1 MVTASFDTGIK
12 CGHTRILQ
20 VPYFIQ
26 PDPTWCQS
34 TVLKMMAT
42 YIEREV
48 LMASC
53 GGAAEEIK
61 DIWTD
66 INTGTARPQRVRN
79 SLANMKWWL
88 QRHYPTLRFSYTE
101 TSHEDAA
108 LKLIIQFIDGGF
120 PVLTSVSHTSTQGHI
135 ILVIGYEN
143 YLPMMSSE
151 GFHLVIHDPYGRFDP
166 TLKHRMFG
174 KHRFDG
180 AQSLMSGGEA
190 GPGAFDRIPVTS
202 ASRRRAGDASH
213 GTYRFISC
221 AR

>member
-1 MVTASFDTGIK
+1 MRFGFTKV
-12 CGHTRILQ
+12 LP

-42 YIEREV
+42 YIENKV

-53 GGAAEEIK
+53 GGADREIK

-66 INTGTARPQRVRN
+66 INTGTARPERIRN
-79 SLANMKWWL
+79 SLGNMKWWL
-88 QRHYPTLRFSYTE
+88 QRHYPMLKFSYTE
-101 TSHEDAA
+101 INRENVA
-108 LKLIIQFIDGGF
+108 LELLIKLINGGF
-120 PVLTSVSHTSTQGHI
+120 HVLTSVSHAGTHGHI
-135 ILVIGYEN
+135 ILVVGYEN

-151 GFHLVIHDPYGRFDP
+151 SFNLVIHEPYARFDP
-166 TLKHRMFG
+166 SLKHRIFG

-180 AQSLMSGGEA
+180 AQSVKSGGEA
-190 GPGAFDRIPVTS
+190 GPGSFDRIPITS
-202 ASRRRAGDASH
+202 ASRRRPGDVSY

-221 AR
+221 TR